1 MDEEDEGKS
10 VICIR
15 DVEKSVR
22 FKVDCWRWP
31 LISIFLF
38 CLCFT
43 QWDNSKVCKLTTL
56 CVCGNESS
64 HDERSKLMEYKLGPM
79 SENEEKFCNWH
90 LWIPT
95 RMSLY
100 QTNQQVTIKFNL
112 NIQYIYVIGIKDPSL
127 ETRGGWQ

>member
-1 MDEEDEGKS
+1 MLRRVYVSKLI
-10 VICIR
+10 V
-15 DVEKSVR
+15 DVDHW
-22 FKVDCWRWP
+22 FQF
-31 LISIFLF
+31 FLF

-64 HDERSKLMEYKLGPM
+64 HDERNELMEYKLGPM
-79 SENEEKFCNWH
+79 SENEETFCNWH
-90 LWIPT
+90 LWIPI

-112 NIQYIYVIGIKDPSL
+112 NIQYVIGIKDPSL